1 MGVVNRRPHPRVHRG
16 RRSESGRGP
25 ESPLEKKPGPH
36 QPPPYTMYPPYSYPY
51 DPYARGYPMYPPPHG
66 HPYSFPP
73 PQGHRF
79 GGHVERG
86 TKRGYSEREQDDLRR
101 PDFHPWP
108 HDTEHRPKRRWS
120 EEGKER
126 DRPKILSKG
135 ENWREGPASPDSPVS
150 KGEKVAAPALRW
162 GGSGPSDATGAESP
176 TKHHVTFADMPQPK
190 IPSQEEEPESSSPA
204 VPAMRSQP
212 KKIML
217 RKMGESRD
225 GESAEKQEYSG
236 SGKVKER
243 SKDPARESGTDGESV
258 DTTTPDG
265 TKPRPMAWNRKE
277 RGPVS
282 SKTLYE
288 PEGKKSE
295 AKFRKYQHEA
305 GEHQAR
311 ERGAVPGKREKGGPS
326 PATTPNEVQPPCEL
340 PDVGREKPEEK
351 VPLRRTASAGERG
364 REGEGE
370 RWAEPRREHVEHP
383 PRRQD
388 SSGRMPRDRE
398 RPERT
403 RGRRD
408 RERPDRERE
417 REREKKREGDGQTD
431 HRREEHQEVN
441 VQGATKVE
449 RERVQRH
456 TQPSEL
462 EQQKSQKQEHN
473 VQPSTEH
480 REGERRR
487 RAQAGS
493 PQHQR
498 EGRAAEQERV
508 DWDTQQRERPGRSQ
522 RLPSRGDAPRARD
535 ERRPQGRG
543 GHQTESSGRK
553 ERQGSAADVGEAEAV
568 GGSDKGTGKASERL
582 STDQPAVTPGGTH
595 QRPAG
600 KRPPLLQDPPQAQRR
615 AEREQSDSRTER
627 RQREP
632 LESRR
637 DSFRRSDRRK
647 GGSGGGRGDGGRER
661 GGRNPPRGRGDG
673 GQEEG
678 EAEQREEG
686 LQLEAVE
693 KEEDRGRPT
702 ERGRGDRR
710 GRDRDRRDRGRAS
723 GKQAESVDEAKPP
736 GPHEVQPLE
745 QSKRE
750 GGRGRDRRRDRR
762 ERAERGAQ
770 PDMPGRDSE
779 SVRKPVRESGQPS
792 PTDRRGGRRGRE
804 RGRDSRRGRRPET
817 GYGDLVDEIDSAS
830 DWEEQIELDEKE
842 HRLEEPKGERAAAS
856 VSESQTSASSLQH
869 QARGERRP
877 RRRDEGREPP
887 EGSEVVKKDPAHGVG
902 RGRGRSG
909 EQARERAAKPGG
921 QRRGAGRLGGRE
933 EATQEVRPEH
943 RPGTASQE
951 RGAGQRGE
959 GKGAAAEKQSAGH
972 KQHDFEK
979 YDLNSHKVA
988 IVDDIRNQPEEQ
1000 ESTSE
1005 FVEVTSKKA
1014 QKEKV
1019 KKEKEKQRQEV
1030 ERRKEEEDRQKKSR
1044 KSAPAKSPS
1053 HNTSH
1058 PLLKPS
1064 TAWGS
1069 KSEVEGGTQPSI
1081 WGTAAGAISSTE
1093 WHTPL
1098 CPSTS
1103 AAPGSQLKVSSTG
1116 PVSSLSSWH
1125 PSVGV
1130 IGEGLQGKPATAVMA
1145 NQSSSSA
1152 SSADNPSYSLFP
1164 LSSVLGSVPILVPPP
1179 YASSG
1184 RMLSAAVDMKLSQ
1197 EHLPPASGDQEPAA
1211 RSEAGTEGQANPVQR
1226 ESQAKP
1232 EPVKM
1237 TVTSDVTKAVESSEV
1252 HLAGSHGRGKSSL
1265 PPRLQPNKPTQQQ
1278 GGGVGR
1284 GRGQR
1289 RGKGGVGRGERVAGG
1304 EQKEQS
1310 KQEDKRES
1318 RPKEP
1323 RGRGKEKVRES
1334 CYMWHATAGEDTA

>member
-1 MGVVNRRPHPRVHRG
+1 M
-16 RRSESGRGP
+16 
-25 ESPLEKKPGPH
+25 
-36 QPPPYTMYPPYSYPY
+36 
-51 DPYARGYPMYPPPHG
+51 
-66 HPYSFPP
+66 
-73 PQGHRF
+73 
-79 GGHVERG
+79 
-86 TKRGYSEREQDDLRR
+86 RR
-101 PDFHPWP
+101 PDFHPWSQ
-108 HDTEHRPKRRWS
+108 DTEYRPKRRWS

-135 ENWREGPASPDSPVS
+135 ESWREGPASPDSPVN
-150 KGEKVAAPALRW
+150 KGEKVPVPALKW
-162 GGSGPSDATGAESP
+162 AGSGPSDVTRADTP

-190 IPSQEEEPESSSPA
+190 LPSQEEEEAESSSPA
-204 VPAMRSQP
+204 APAMRSQP

-217 RKMGESRD
+217 RKMGESRE
-225 GESAEKQEYSG
+225 GESAEKQEYGG

-243 SKDPARESGTDGESV
+243 SKDPAREGGTDGDFV

-265 TKPRPMAWNRKE
+265 TGKPRPMAWNRNE

-311 ERGAVPGKREKGGPS
+311 ERGAAGGKREKGGPS
-326 PATTPNEVQPPCEL
+326 PATTPNEVRPPCDL
-340 PDVGREKPEEK
+340 PDVGKEKPEEK
-351 VPLRRTASAGERG
+351 MPLRRTASAGERG

-388 SSGRMPRDRE
+388 STGRLPRDRE

-408 RERPDRERE
+408 RDRPDRERE
-417 REREKKREGDGQTD
+417 REKRREGDGQTD
-431 HRREEHQEVN
+431 HHSEEHQEVN
-441 VQGATKVE
+441 TQGSAKVG
-449 RERVQRH
+449 RERAQHR
-456 TQPSEL
+456 TEPSEL
-462 EQQKSQKQEHN
+462 EQRKSQKQEHS
-473 VQPSTEH
+473 VEPTVEH

-487 RAQAGS
+487 SQ
-493 PQHQR
+493 PQR
-498 EGRAAEQERV
+498 EGHVAEQERV
-508 DWDTQQRERPGRSQ
+508 DWDTAQRERPGRGQ
-522 RLPSRGDAPRARD
+522 RLPSKGDAPRARD

-543 GHQTESSGRK
+543 GHQTDPSGRR
-553 ERQGSAADVGEAEAV
+553 ERQASAADVSETEPV
-568 GGSDKGTGKASERL
+568 GGSDKGTGKANEKP
-582 STDQPAVTPGGTH
+582 STEQLVVMPGGNP

-615 AEREQSDSRTER
+615 PEREQFDNRTER
-627 RQREP
+627 RQRES

-647 GGSGGGRGDGGRER
+647 GSSGGVRSDGGRER
-661 GGRNPPRGRGDG
+661 GGRNPPRGRGDRE
-673 GQEEG
+673 QEGG
-678 EAEQREEG
+678 EAEQRGES
-686 LQLEAVE
+686 LQLDAVE
-693 KEEDRGRPT
+693 KEEERGRPA
-702 ERGRGDRR
+702 ERGRGERR
-710 GRDRDRRDRGRAS
+710 GRDRERRDRGRS
-723 GKQAESVDEAKPP
+723 GGRQVESVEEAKPP
-736 GPHEVQPLE
+736 GPHEVQTSE
-745 QSKRE
+745 QSRRE

-762 ERAERGAQ
+762 ERPERGVQ
-770 PDMPGRDSE
+770 PDMPSRDSE
-779 SVRKPVRESGQPS
+779 GGRKPARESGRPS
-792 PTDRRGGRRGRE
+792 PTDRRGRRGRE
-804 RGRDSRRGRRPET
+804 RGRDSRGSGPDERRRGRKPET
-817 GYGDLVDEIDSAS
+817 GYGDLLDEIDSAS

-842 HRLEEPKGERAAAS
+842 QHPKEPEGERAMAS
-856 VSESQTSASSLQH
+856 VVSESQTGTTSLQH
-869 QARGERRP
+869 QGRGERRP
-877 RRRDEGREPP
+877 RRRDDKREHV
-887 EGSEVVKKDPAHGVG
+887 EGSEGLKKEPAHGVG

-921 QRRGAGRLGGRE
+921 QRRGRPSGRE

-943 RPGTASQE
+943 TTPGTS
-951 RGAGQRGE
+951 QRGE
-959 GKGAAAEKQSAGH
+959 GKDVTSEKQSAGH

-988 IVDDIRNQPEEQ
+988 IVDEIRNQPEEQ
-1000 ESTSE
+1000 ESASE

-1044 KSAPAKSPS
+1044 KSTPAKSPS
-1053 HNTSH
+1053 HTSAQ

-1069 KSEVEGGTQPSI
+1069 KSEVDGGAQPSI
-1081 WGTAAGAISSTE
+1081 WSTATGTISSTE

-1098 CPSTS
+1098 CPSSS

-1116 PVSSLSSWH
+1116 PVSSLSWH
-1125 PSVGV
+1125 PNVGV
-1130 IGEGLQGKPATAVMA
+1130 IGEGLQGKPATAITA
-1145 NQSSSSA
+1145 SQTSSSA

-1164 LSSVLGSVPILVPPP
+1164 LSSSVLSSVPLLGPPH
-1179 YASSG
+1179 YAASG

-1211 RSEAGTEGQANPVQR
+1211 HSDTGTEGQAQPVQR
-1226 ESQAKP
+1226 EKP
-1232 EPVKM
+1232 EPVKV
-1237 TVTSDVTKAVESSEV
+1237 TVSSDVSKAVEGSEA
-1252 HLAGSHGRGKSSL
+1252 HTAGSHGRGKSTL
-1265 PPRLQPNKPTQQQ
+1265 PPRLQSNKPAQQQ

-1289 RGKGGVGRGERVAGG
+1289 RGNRGVGRGEKVAGV

-1310 KQEDKRES
+1310 KQEEKRES
-1318 RPKEP
+1318 QPKEP

-1334 CYMWHATAGEDTA
+1334 C